1 MESFIQWILI
11 IFFPTSAPDSSQ
23 IHSDFCISPW
33 VQCSFLLFVMVSLCC
48 FYIQGCETIHWNM
61 SNQPGTVLVIKL
73 SPHQKPLAIIISLMT
88 DWISL
93 THSLLSFILF
103 EQGSKVLKVH
113 INNGSVMVW
122 KHCFNILSPEPWNTM
137 VPETQGWEKKD
148 VITQY
153 GTDTSSQHVTAGQ
166 FCFNQ
171 SPLDLGF
178 TMNKT
183 CGVG

>member
-1 MESFIQWILI
+1 M
-11 IFFPTSAPDSSQ
+11 D
-23 IHSDFCISPW
+23 
-33 VQCSFLLFVMVSLCC
+33 
-48 FYIQGCETIHWNM
+48 
-61 SNQPGTVLVIKL
+61 
-73 SPHQKPLAIIISLMT
+73 
-88 DWISL
+88 
-93 THSLLSFILF
+93 
-103 EQGSKVLKVH
+103 
-113 INNGSVMVW
+113 W